1 MIEYPSPNFNERK
14 NITKIDMLIIHYT
27 DMMSAKPA
35 LQHMCNEKSQVS
47 AHYLICEKGIIYR
60 LVNEKYRAWH
70 AGVSHWRG
78 ITDINSHSIGIE
90 LDNPGHTNGL
100 RPFPNQQMQSLINL
114 CHDILTRHKIP
125 SYNII
130 GHSDIA
136 AGRKLDPGPLFDWQ
150 LLAQNNIGLWPK
162 LVGPK
167 LVGPKLKI
175 NGNMEKSD
183 KDNKHILMQILS
195 NIGYDAKNTQAI
207 AAFQRHY
214 MTDNINN
221 IADDKTIA
229 LAKNLLAAIAK
240 I

>member
-14 NITKIDMLIIHYT
+14 NIAEIDMLVIHYT
-27 DMMSAKPA
+27 DMTSPKSA
-35 LQHMCNEKSQVS
+35 LQHMCNKKSQVS

-60 LVNEKYRAWH
+60 LVDEKYRAWH
-70 AGVSHWRG
+70 AGISHWRG
-78 ITDINSHSIGIE
+78 IIDINSHSIGIE

-100 RPFPNQQMQSLINL
+100 RPFGSQQMQSLINL

-125 SYNII
+125 IYNII

-150 LLAQNNIGLWPK
+150 TLAKNNIGLWPE
-162 LVGPK
+162 LTGPE
-167 LVGPKLKI
+167 LKI
-175 NGNMEKSD
+175 NGNMEKPN

-195 NIGYDAKNTQAI
+195 DIGYDVKNTQAI

-214 MTDNINN
+214 MADNINN

-229 LAKNLLAAIAK
+229 LAKNLLTAIAK
-240 I
+240 IEI